1 MNQIK
6 EAELK
11 LVIQVSRELLRNNK
25 EVFLELKALM
35 NKHIEKLK

>member
-11 LVIQVSRELLRNNK
+11 LVIQVSRELLRNNR
-25 EVFLELKALM
+25 EVFLELKELM

>member
-25 EVFLELKALM
+25 EAFLELKELM
-35 NKHIEKLK
+35 KKHIEKLK